1 MPDKAIDLIDEAA
14 SKLRMQQESKPEAV
28 DMLEREL
35 IRYARSPFSLP
46 PSFWP
51 SLYYS
56 PGQWTHL
63 LHSFRPS
70 LPPSFPPRKQI
81 EIEAL
86 KRETDAASKARM
98 RKLEEEVAAKKEE
111 ERALLQEW

>member
-35 IRYARSPFSLP
+35 IRYARSLPLSPPPPLLLALVTSLPWTAKSPLFLLRSLP
-46 PSFWP
+46 PS
-51 SLYYS
+51 
-56 PGQWTHL
+56 
-63 LHSFRPS
+63 
-70 LPPSFPPRKQI
+70 RKQI

-86 KRETDAASKARM
+86 KRETDAASKARL